1 MSASPR
7 PPSLVL
13 LPGLAGDARMWADV
27 HSQLDLPLAVTV
39 SQAHSHADDTSISAM
54 ARRLLAETDGPLLL
68 CGASMGGM
76 VAMEAV
82 HLAPERVAGL
92 VLCGTNARAETP
104 EMRALRTDAI
114 ALFEAG
120 DFADLIRANVEFAFH
135 PDSLRRPGL
144 VQRYVDF
151 VLDAGGAQL
160 ARQNLAVTMRPDAR
174 VHLPQ
179 CACPVL
185 VLCGDSDQ
193 LTPPAL
199 SEEIAALVPHAELLW
214 VGRCGHMLTMEH
226 PEAVAA
232 QISRWLHQ
240 QAWVPAKVST
250 LH

>member
-27 HSQLDLPLAVTV
+27 HSQLDLPLAITV
-39 SQAHSHADDTSISAM
+39 SQAHSHTDDTSISAM

-76 VAMEAV
+76 VAMEAL

-114 ALFEAG
+114 AVFEAG

-193 LTPPAL
+193 LTPPEH
-199 SEEIAALVPHAELLW
+199 SQEIADLIAQAELHW
-214 VGRCGHMLTMEH
+214 IARCGHMLTMEH
-226 PEAVAA
+226 PAVVG
-232 QISRWLHQ
+232 QHINRWLLQHGFI
-240 QAWVPAKVST
+240 
-250 LH
+250 

>member
-1 MSASPR
+1 MSASPK

-39 SQAHSHADDTSISAM
+39 SQTHSHADDTSISAM

-82 HLAPERVAGL
+82 HLAPERIAGL
-92 VLCGTNARAETP
+92 VLCCTNARAETP

-193 LTPPAL
+193 LTPPEH
-199 SEEIAALVPHAELLW
+199 SQEIADLIAQAELHW
-214 VGRCGHMLTMEH
+214 IARCGHMLTMEH
-226 PEAVAA
+226 PAVVS
-232 QISRWLHQ
+232 QHIKRWLLQHGFI
-240 QAWVPAKVST
+240 
-250 LH
+250 

>member
-1 MSASPR
+1 
-7 PPSLVL
+7 
-13 LPGLAGDARMWADV
+13 MWADV

-39 SQAHSHADDTSISAM
+39 SQAHSHTDDTSISAM

-82 HLAPERVAGL
+82 HLAPERIAGL

-135 PDSLRRPGL
+135 PDSLCRPGL

-193 LTPPAL
+193 LTPPEH
-199 SEEIAALVPHAELLW
+199 SQEIADLIAQAELHW
-214 VGRCGHMLTMEH
+214 IARCGHMLTMEH
-226 PEAVAA
+226 PAVVS
-232 QISRWLHQ
+232 QHIKRWLLQHGFI
-240 QAWVPAKVST
+240 
-250 LH
+250 

>member
-1 MSASPR
+1 MSSLAT
-7 PPSLVL
+7 PPTYTLVL
-13 LPGLAGDARMWADV
+13 VPGLAGDARMWADV
-27 HSQLDLPLAVTV
+27 QSQLDLPLAVKV

-54 ARRLLAETDGPLLL
+54 AMRLLAETDSPLLL

-76 VAMEAV
+76 VAMEALR
-82 HLAPERVAGL
+82 LAPERVAGL

-174 VHLPQ
+174 VYLPQ

-193 LTPPAL
+193 LTPPEH
-199 SEEIAALVPHAELLW
+199 SQEIADLIAQAELHW
-214 VGRCGHMLTMEH
+214 IARCGHMLTMEH
-226 PEAVAA
+226 PELVG
-232 QISRWLHQ
+232 QHIKRWLLQHGFI
-240 QAWVPAKVST
+240 
-250 LH
+250 

>member
-13 LPGLAGDARMWADV
+13 LPGLAGDARMWGDV
-27 HSQLDLPLAVTV
+27 HSQLELPLAVTV

-54 ARRLLAETDGPLLL
+54 ARRLLAEADGPLLL

-76 VAMEAV
+76 VAMEAL

-193 LTPPAL
+193 LTPPEH
-199 SEEIAALVPHAELLW
+199 SQEIVP
-214 VGRCGHMLTMEH
+214 T
-226 PEAVAA
+226 
-232 QISRWLHQ
+232 
-240 QAWVPAKVST
+240 
-250 LH
+250 

>member
-1 MSASPR
+1 MNNV
-7 PPSLVL
+7 SLVL
-13 LPGLAGDARMWADV
+13 IPGLGCDERLWLPVAAHLPRAMPTTISLAHMHAADTTI
-27 HSQLDLPLAVTV
+27 A
-39 SQAHSHADDTSISAM
+39 AM
-54 ARRLLAETDGPLLL
+54 ATRLLAQTPGRLVL

-76 VAMEAV
+76 VAMEALR
-82 HLAPERVAGL
+82 LAPERVAGL

-151 VLDAGGAQL
+151 ALDAGGAQL

-193 LTPPAL
+193 LTPPEH
-199 SEEIAALVPHAELLW
+199 SQEIADLIAQAELHW
-214 VGRCGHMLTMEH
+214 IARCGHMLTMEH
-226 PEAVAA
+226 PAVVS
-232 QISRWLHQ
+232 QHIKRWLLQHGFI
-240 QAWVPAKVST
+240 
-250 LH
+250 